1 MCVGADLERAG
12 GEPVHLGQSDTDRVL
27 LVEDRVPCVGCVDA
41 GSLGRRF
48 QDGLWNIPVIHP
60 HVLSLS
66 FGVVVGGG
74 GGGGVKVVSPVVDW
88 VTGGGTVSV
97 DAVAIPVASI
107 PNIDAGTRMSVSIGV
122 SPVVH
127 V

>member
-1 MCVGADLERAG
+1 
-12 GEPVHLGQSDTDRVL
+12 
-27 LVEDRVPCVGCVDA
+27 
-41 GSLGRRF
+41 
-48 QDGLWNIPVIHP
+48 
-60 HVLSLS
+60 VLSLS

-97 DAVAIPVASI
+97 DAVAIPVVSI
-107 PNIDAGTRMSVSIGV
+107 PNIDAGTRMSVSIGA
-122 SPVVH
+122 SPVIH

>member
-12 GEPVHLGQSDTDRVL
+12 GEPVHLGQSDADRVL
-27 LVEDRVPCVGCVDA
+27 LVEDRVPCVGRVDA

-60 HVLSLS
+60 HVLSFS
-66 FGVVVGGG
+66 FGAVVGGG
-74 GGGGVKVVSPVVDW
+74 GDCVNVDSVDW

-97 DAVAIPVASI
+97 DAVAIPVVSI
-107 PNIDAGTRMSVSIGV
+107 PNIDAGTRMSVSIGA
-122 SPVVH
+122 SPVIH